1 MLFMVK
7 IICGFFMNEEHT
19 TILAGPKWRVW
30 VQAVRPFAFTA
41 SMVPVFLGAALTLR
55 TEGAVKWGLFPLV
68 VLASL
73 LIHAGTNLINDYFD
87 FRKGVDRPETHGSSR
102 VLVERLLTPR
112 QVLFGGL
119 AAFALTAAVGLV
131 FVVIHGW
138 PILALG
144 LVGMAA
150 GFFYTAAPVAYKYV
164 GLGDACV
171 FLMMGPLMVV
181 GSLFVLTGQWS
192 WEAVAVS
199 LPVGCLVASILSGN
213 NLRDITHDAAASVRT
228 TAGFLG
234 PRWARLEY
242 SALVALAYAFVPIL
256 MAAGFLSAW
265 SLLTLLTLPPAV
277 RNVRLALRS
286 TPETPG
292 QLATLDVQSAQVHLL
307 FGVLL
312 IASVVLEEFV

>member
-1 MLFMVK
+1 
-7 IICGFFMNEEHT
+7 MNEDQNSVQSR
-19 TILAGPKWRVW
+19 ASVRVW

-87 FRKGVDRPETHGSSR
+87 FRKGVDRAETHGSSR
-102 VLVERLLTPR
+102 VLVEGLLTPR

-119 AAFALTAAVGLV
+119 AAFAMTAAVGLV
-131 FVVIHGW
+131 FVAIHGW

-144 LVGMAA
+144 LAGMAA

-181 GSLFVLTGQWS
+181 GSYFVLTGRWAA
-192 WEAVAVS
+192 EAAVVAI
-199 LPVGCLVASILSGN
+199 PVGCLVASILSGN
-213 NLRDITHDAAASVRT
+213 NLRDMTHDAVASVRT

-242 SALVALAYAFVPIL
+242 SALVTLAYVFVPVL

-292 QLATLDVQSAQVHLL
+292 QLATLDVQSARVHLL

-312 IASVVLEEFV
+312 IASVVLEQFV